1 VYEREREREKKNE
14 YILNRDN
21 KEERKDEIVK
31 WR

>member
-1 VYEREREREKKNE
+1 VYERERKKKKNE

-21 KEERKDEIVK
+21 KEERKGEIVK